1 MAFIDDVHSP
11 IRWVSSVSNPS
22 SSQKTY
28 VRSPSAYQYDLQD
41 VSESD
46 AGRTEDGR
54 MHKKRI
60 GQVCKISMSWNNVD
74 TATVSALLQM
84 FQPEYLYVYY
94 LDAYTGAY
102 RTDYFYVGDRSAPLY
117 TNYKTTGTTGS
128 DVKGLWSNV
137 AFNLIRVDGGT
148 EIS

>member
-1 MAFIDDVHSP
+1 MAFTLDNASP
-11 IRWVSSVSNPS
+11 IRWVSSVESPS

-46 AGRTEDGR
+46 AGRTEDGM

-60 GQVCKISMSWNNVD
+60 GQVCKISMSWNNITTSD
-74 TATVSALLQM
+74 VSTLLKM
-84 FQPEYLYVYY
+84 FQPEYLYVNY
-94 LDAYTGAY
+94 LDAYTGDY
-102 RTDYFYVGDRSAPLY
+102 RTDKFYVGDRAAPMY
-117 TNYKTTGTTGS
+117 TNHPTGTNTYR
-128 DVKGLWSNV
+128 GLWSNV